1 MPVYSCL
8 ILRLR
13 YQNGSKPHVTLDFF
27 RAVQSPDSL
36 IESVVAILLAAHN
49 TDPKLLAHLRIPL
62 FSSLS
67 LLLQHMR
74 TERIVGKNYYNTA

>member
-1 MPVYSCL
+1 MVVNHM
-8 ILRLR
+8 LRLI
-13 YQNGSKPHVTLDFF
+13 FF

-49 TDPKLLAHLRIPL
+49 TDPKLLAHLRVPL

-74 TERIVGKNYYNTA
+74 TEKIVGKNYYSTTYTYICIFQ

>member
-1 MPVYSCL
+1 M
-8 ILRLR
+8 
-13 YQNGSKPHVTLDFF
+13 
-27 RAVQSPDSL
+27 L

-49 TDPKLLAHLRIPL
+49 TDPKLLAHLRIPS

-74 TERIVGKNYYNTA
+74 TERIVGKNYDSACIF